1 MSQSSLSSSLV
12 TFSWNLENWKTS
24 TWETKNLIAIKLSIV
39 DCISHFLFE
48 GAKIISKCYSEF
60 WIDIILIDIR
70 KLFNWI
76 QINMIFK
83 RSCSVFTKKVFLKI
97 FAEFTWKHLR
107 SATLIQETPVQV
119 FSCEMCKIFK
129 NLFFTEQHLITAF
142 GFFCSY
148 HGVFLW
154 LSELIETRFFLFL
167 NMFYHNFSTWW
178 TLWTLH
184 LENFTLWNNQPNCWC
199 MGTHIFVR
207 FHVGLSGVF

>member
-48 GAKIISKCYSEF
+48 AAKIISKCYSEF

-76 QINMIFK
+76 QINMIFE

-97 FAEFTWKHLR
+97 LQNSHENTLDLQLWYKRLQCRCFPVKCAKFLR
-107 SATLIQETPVQV
+107 TS
-119 FSCEMCKIFK
+119 
-129 NLFFTEQHLITAF
+129 
-142 GFFCSY
+142 
-148 HGVFLW
+148 FLQ
-154 LSELIETRFFLFL
+154 S
-167 NMFYHNFSTWW
+167 STW
-178 TLWTLH
+178 
-184 LENFTLWNNQPNCWC
+184 
-199 MGTHIFVR
+199 
-207 FHVGLSGVF
+207 

>member
-97 FAEFTWKHLR
+97 LQNSHENTLDLQLWYKRLQCRCFPMKCAKFLR
-107 SATLIQETPVQV
+107 TS
-119 FSCEMCKIFK
+119 
-129 NLFFTEQHLITAF
+129 
-142 GFFCSY
+142 
-148 HGVFLW
+148 FLQN
-154 LSELIETRFFLFL
+154 STR
-167 NMFYHNFSTWW
+167 
-178 TLWTLH
+178 
-184 LENFTLWNNQPNCWC
+184 
-199 MGTHIFVR
+199 
-207 FHVGLSGVF
+207 